1 MPNDIV
7 EKKGE
12 RTRVT
17 RIHEEIAAIST
28 ECNTGMATCLGNE
41 GLVID
46 LIRTNLLRNGRTLF
60 DVRLHDGV
68 KETTHS
74 HMTAEEVQAF
84 FAGIKMA
91 CGWFTYTVASH
102 VDADGEENV
111 YFSSPSADTDGS
123 EMTAEDADAGSEP
136 DANLYDGFQYE
147 ADPEAVAEA
156 TGSEV
161 SASEDTEFK
170 QAA

>member
-7 EKKGE
+7 AKKGE

-17 RIHEEIAAIST
+17 RIHEEIAAMST
-28 ECNTGMATCLGNE
+28 ITNTDMATCLGNE

-68 KETTHS
+68 NETYHS

-102 VDADGEENV
+102 VDD
-111 YFSSPSADTDGS
+111 DGS
-123 EMTAEDADAGSEP
+123 EMTAEDSDDGSETDTDP
-136 DANLYDGFQYE
+136 YDGFRYE
-147 ADPEAVAEA
+147 DDPEAVAEDA
-156 TGSEV
+156 GSEFTT
-161 SASEDTEFK
+161 SEDTEFK